1 MCALKSH
8 LLSGDTRE
16 NKLMLSS
23 ITPLKYQWLSGK
35 EAKTTG
41 PFPFLFENRKQGEL
55 WWVIHISDMQL
66 RSTRNSWKKFLI
78 LKSSS
83 V

>member
-8 LLSGDTRE
+8 LSLGDTRE
-16 NKLMLSS
+16 NKLVLSS
-23 ITPLKYQWLSGK
+23 IAPLKYQWLSGK

-55 WWVIHISDMQL
+55 W
-66 RSTRNSWKKFLI
+66 
-78 LKSSS
+78 
-83 V
+83 